1 MERLQIE
8 HYDVLVIGGGQ
19 AGIPLAFAL
28 AKAGKKVALAERKL
42 LGGSCVNFGC
52 TPTKAAIASAK
63 LAHQARRASE
73 YGLRIPEVQVDFAAV
88 LERARRIAAHSREG
102 HDSRL
107 EHSENPKL
115 LRGHAR
121 LEGREGVNGHGAF
134 QVRIGEQTI
143 LAAQVVVNTG
153 TRSLIPPIPGLMDI
167 DVVHAGNW
175 LELKALPSHI
185 AVIGGGYIGLEMAQ
199 FFSRMGSQV
208 TVLHAGQRIADRE
221 DEDVSVE
228 LARLLE
234 REGITIHT
242 GVHVGRIERKHE
254 ISIQF
259 EQAGSASSL
268 SVSHVFV
275 ATGRIMNSDDLGL
288 ETLGVR
294 VTNRGAIEVNDRLET
309 NVPGIYAAGDITG
322 GPQFTHVAWDD
333 YRVLES
339 QLIGDASWTSKRV
352 VPYGLFTDPELGR
365 VGITEREAREQGL
378 EAHLVKFEM
387 NRNGKA
393 REVGEEDGFIK
404 LVVDAKTERILG
416 AAVLSSEGA
425 ELVHTYVT
433 AMNANVPYTVIR
445 DAVFAHPTLQ
455 EAIQSATALVPKQNP
470 TPRLQVPARERLTGG
485 EAS

>member
-1 MERLQIE
+1 MDR
-8 HYDVLVIGGGQ
+8 YDVLVIGGGQ

-63 LAHQARRASE
+63 LAHQARRAGE
-73 YGLRIPEVQVDFAAV
+73 YGIRIPEVKVDFFAV
-88 LERARRIAAHSREG
+88 IERARRVAAHSREG

-121 LEGREGVNGHGAF
+121 LEGREGFNGHGAF
-134 QVRIGEQTI
+134 RVRIGERTI
-143 LAAQVVVNTG
+143 FAAQVVVNTG

-175 LELKALPSHI
+175 LELNTLPSHI

-242 GVHVGRIERKHE
+242 GVHVQRIERKHAE

-259 EQAGSASSL
+259 EQAGSASSRR
-268 SVSHVFV
+268 VSHVFV

-339 QLIGDASWTSKRV
+339 QLVGDRSWTSKRV

-365 VGITEREAREQGL
+365 VGISEREAREQGL
-378 EAHLVKFEM
+378 EVHVVKFGM

-393 REVGEEDGFIK
+393 REIGEEDGFIK
-404 LVVDAKTERILG
+404 LVIDAKTERILG
-416 AAVLSSEGA
+416 TAVLSSEGA

-433 AMNANVPYTVIR
+433 AMNADVPYTVIR

-470 TPRLQVPARERLTGG
+470 TLRLQVPVREVLTEG
-485 EAS
+485 EPS

>member
-1 MERLQIE
+1 MDR
-8 HYDVLVIGGGQ
+8 YDVLVIGGGQ

-63 LAHQARRASE
+63 LAHQARRAGE
-73 YGLRIPEVQVDFAAV
+73 YGIRIPEVKVDFFAV
-88 LERARRIAAHSREG
+88 IERARRVAAHSREG

-121 LEGREGVNGHGAF
+121 LEGREGFNGHGAF
-134 QVRIGEQTI
+134 RVRIGERTI
-143 LAAQVVVNTG
+143 FAAQVVVNTG

-175 LELKALPSHI
+175 LELNTLPSHI

-242 GVHVGRIERKHE
+242 GVHVQRNKAIVGSIVSILRPGKAIQV
-254 ISIQF
+254 SIQ
-259 EQAGSASSL
+259 
-268 SVSHVFV
+268 
-275 ATGRIMNSDDLGL
+275 DDRWLRDDAL
-288 ETLGVR
+288 TLPKIK
-294 VTNRGAIEVNDRLET
+294 AIHDFLKALFDLARPPP
-309 NVPGIYAAGDITG
+309 VPTAPFPT
-322 GPQFTHVAWDD
+322 
-333 YRVLES
+333 
-339 QLIGDASWTSKRV
+339 
-352 VPYGLFTDPELGR
+352 
-365 VGITEREAREQGL
+365 
-378 EAHLVKFEM
+378 
-387 NRNGKA
+387 
-393 REVGEEDGFIK
+393 
-404 LVVDAKTERILG
+404 IL
-416 AAVLSSEGA
+416 L
-425 ELVHTYVT
+425 
-433 AMNANVPYTVIR
+433 
-445 DAVFAHPTLQ
+445 
-455 EAIQSATALVPKQNP
+455 
-470 TPRLQVPARERLTGG
+470 
-485 EAS
+485 